1 MTEVATGD
9 ILSEKDTEHLW
20 MTSSGVTFANDW
32 NLLIVN
38 NKGTRAICEMCLKLI
53 IKTQNNV

>member
-1 MTEVATGD
+1 
-9 ILSEKDTEHLW
+9 

-38 NKGTRAICEMCLKLI
+38 NKGTRAICEMCLKLT